1 MVMFSVLPL
10 LALVV
15 ILGAVLIWRLL
26 VTDTTAGFS
35 MMESLAVATGVL
47 VVAATVMSVRVIR
60 SRTAFLIDRIG
71 ELTATTRRIAE
82 LDLTA
87 LRESLDNPDPSLAP
101 IAPIELST
109 DAPAEVAELSRSLVD
124 LHRSLQRVAARQM
137 ATLKGGVPSLIVTL
151 ARRNATLVDR
161 QLALLD
167 ELEKGERDPDVL
179 GTYYMVDHYATRI
192 RRNAESLLVLAG
204 EPPPRVWSRS
214 MEISEVVRA
223 AVGEVEEYQ
232 RIEIVSLER
241 AQVAGGAVADLAH
254 LLAELLDN
262 ATQSSPPGTPVKIK
276 SVFDWDGYRLTISD
290 RGPGLTT
297 EGIKDLNQILA
308 HPPALG
314 RVMEASMGMY
324 VVSKLAAR
332 HGIVVEIIP
341 GIPGLLVQ
349 ITIPADI
356 LEHNLADPP
365 TYNRDF
371 RRAHPHTG
379 GQTVAEK
386 TVGVVDLTDPALTE
400 ASEDGRH
407 LGAPGSL
414 PVRSPGRALGE
425 ATTLSHSVAEGES
438 ALGIKAALAAYDQG
452 RRAAN
457 TEGPDDQ
464 TTDDPTPLEGHDE

>member
-35 MMESLAVATGVL
+35 MMESLGIATGVL
-47 VVAATVMSVRVIR
+47 VAAAVTLSVRGIR
-60 SRTAFLIDRIG
+60 ARTTFLVDRIG
-71 ELTATTRRIAE
+71 ELTTTTRRIAE
-82 LDLTA
+82 QDLTA
-87 LRESLDNPDPSLAP
+87 LRESLVNPDPSLAP

-109 DAPAEVAELSRSLVD
+109 DAPAEVAELSRSMAE
-124 LHRSLQRVAARQM
+124 LHGSLEKVAARQM

-204 EPPPRVWSRS
+204 EPPPRVWPRS

-297 EGIKDLNQILA
+297 EGIKDLNRILA
-308 HPPALG
+308 NPPALG

-356 LEHNLADPP
+356 LEHNLTDPP

-371 RRAHPHTG
+371 RRAHPHR

-386 TVGVVDLTDPALTE
+386 PDGVVDLTDPTLTE
-400 ASEDGRH
+400 ALEDGRH
-407 LGAPGSL
+407 VGVPGSL

-425 ATTLSHSVAEGES
+425 GATLSRSVAEGDS
-438 ALGIKAALAAYDQG
+438 AIGIKAALAAYDQG

-457 TEGPDDQ
+457 TEGTGDQ